1 MSLSEP
7 LPAPGLMSRLPLI
20 GPISRAVGRD
30 IDLIFYLLVIALTV
44 LVLAIKTWGIVVL
57 TLTALALVPVMFII
71 FVWITWP

>member
-44 LVLAIKTWGIVVL
+44 LVLAIKTWGIMVL
-57 TLTALALVPVMFII
+57 TLTAMALVPVMFII

>member
-44 LVLAIKTWGIVVL
+44 LVLAIKTWGIMVL
-57 TLTALALVPVMFII
+57 TLTALALVPVMFAI
-71 FVWITWP
+71 FIWITWP

>member
-44 LVLAIKTWGIVVL
+44 LVLAVKTWGLVAL
-57 TLTALALVPVMFII
+57 TMTALALVPCMFAFFIA
-71 FVWITWP
+71 VTWP

>member
-1 MSLSEP
+1 MSLYEP

-44 LVLAIKTWGIVVL
+44 LVLAIKTWGIMVL